1 MLKKL
6 LYLIGFVI
14 LAVLLYFFVDLKTLW
29 TVVIGIKYSY
39 LIYVFL
45 LCVPLLGF
53 KAWRWKIFMDQQGI
67 SYNLPSAFCMYSVA
81 SLFSLFIPG
90 KMGDASKIFYLSQDK
105 HNLAT
110 SFSTIFLDRL
120 FDLLILVLLALL
132 SLLFFASLF
141 SWVFMVVVLILGL
154 GLLLIS
160 FFLLKNKKNLSRYY
174 GLLNFFIPAKYHDAV
189 SAHLDEFFAS
199 FSRYNKRA
207 YLGAGA
213 LTVLSFLVYLLQV
226 YILALALSLQINFFV
241 LIPMVVFSNV
251 ADLLPISFNGI
262 GTRESIFILF
272 FKLLGLPAEKAVA
285 LGILQLSIVLFS
297 SIIGLLSWLKKPLK
311 FRL

>member
-14 LAVLLYFFVDLKTLW
+14 LAALVYFFVDLKTLW
-29 TVVIGIKYSY
+29 SVVLQIKYYY

-53 KAWRWKIFMDQQGI
+53 KAWRWKILMDRQGI
-67 SYNLPSAFCMYSVA
+67 SYRLSNAFCMYSVA

-90 KMGDASKIFYLSQDK
+90 KMGDASKIFYLSQDR

-120 FDLLILVLLALL
+120 FDFLILVLLALL
-132 SLLFFASLF
+132 SLVFFASLF
-141 SWVFMVVVLILGL
+141 SWVFMAAVFVLGVGLILASL
-154 GLLLIS
+154 W
-160 FFLLKNKKNLSRYY
+160 LLKNNKNLNSYY
-174 GLLNFFIPAKYHDAV
+174 RFINFFIPKKYHDAV
-189 SAHLDEFFAS
+189 VAHLGEFFAS
-199 FSRYNKRA
+199 FSRYDKSA
-207 YLGAGA
+207 YLLAGA
-213 LTVLSFLVYLLQV
+213 LTLMSFLVYLLQV
-226 YILALALSLQINFFV
+226 YILALSLGLQINFFF

-262 GTRESIFILF
+262 GTRESIFIIF
-272 FKLLGLPAEKAVA
+272 FKLLGLPVEKAVA

-297 SIIGLLSWLKKPLK
+297 SVIGLLSWLKKPLRFK
-311 FRL
+311 W